1 MLCTHDPQQS
11 MRKPR
16 TALQYA
22 KMGTALHPPPTS
34 SKNPPQR
41 EKTETETKLAS
52 KRTNA
57 QGENGKVEI
66 KVLPKLHTVYH
77 AERGSSLS
85 LTTGLES
92 IL

>member
-1 MLCTHDPQQS
+1 

-22 KMGTALHPPPTS
+22 KMGTALNPPTS

-77 AERGSSLS
+77 AEKGSSLS